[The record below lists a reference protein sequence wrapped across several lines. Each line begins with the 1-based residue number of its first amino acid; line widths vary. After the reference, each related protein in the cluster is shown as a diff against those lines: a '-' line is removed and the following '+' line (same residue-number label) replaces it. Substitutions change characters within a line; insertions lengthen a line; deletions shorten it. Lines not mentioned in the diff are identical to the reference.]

1 MAIPLFLS
9 IFVVA
14 TCGLV
19 YELIAGT
26 VASYLLGD
34 SVMQFSTVIGVYLFA
49 MGVGSFLTRYV
60 RGSLISYFIRAEIL
74 VGLIGGFSAA
84 ALFLLFEVVASFHV
98 VLYAMISVIG
108 ALVGFE
114 LPLVIRIMKDR
125 VEFKN
130 LVSQVFALDYVGA
143 LFASLLFPLV
153 LVPHVGLIR
162 SSFLFGIA
170 NVAVALWLL
179 AILKEYVPWRR
190 GLQGFAAAALVALAV
205 GFAGSDGLTSLAETT
220 HFPEPVIYAKSSKY
234 QRIVLTQSDGGSK
247 LYLNNNLQFSSR
259 DEYRY
264 HEALVHVGL
273 ASLREPKNVL
283 VLGGGDGLAVRE
295 VLKYPSV
302 EKVTLVDLDDAITEL
317 FSTHPLLAGLNG
329 GALKDPRVEVVNT
342 DAYLWLR
349 DHASVFDFVVI
360 DFPDPGNFSI
370 GKLFSTSFYE
380 LVKRT
385 VSPDGAVV
393 VQASSPI
400 AARRSFWCVAN
411 TLEAVGFAVH
421 PYHAYVPSFGEWGFV
436 LATRGPWLPAD
447 SYPRGL
453 KFITADTVKAAFTF
467 PDDMSRVAT
476 EVNRLS
482 NQALV
487 RYFDEE
493 WKEVA
498 F

>member
-1 MAIPLFLS
+1 MGIPLFLS
-9 IFVVA
+9 VFVVA

-34 SVMQFSTVIGVYLFA
+34 SVTQFSTVIGVYLFA
-49 MGVGSFLTRYV
+49 MGVGSYLTRYV

-74 VGLIGGFSAA
+74 VGLVGGFSAA
-84 ALFLLFEVVASFHV
+84 SLFLLFELVASFHL
-98 VLYAMISVIG
+98 VLYTMIFVIG

-170 NVAVALWLL
+170 NVGVALWLL
-179 AILKEYVPWRR
+179 ALLKDHVPWRR
-190 GLQGFAAAALVALAV
+190 ILQGFGACALVALAV
-205 GFAGSDGLTSLAETT
+205 GFAWSDGLTSLAETS
-220 HFPEPVIYAKSSKY
+220 HFPEPVIFAKSSKY
-234 QRIVLTQSDGGSK
+234 QRIVLTQADGASK
-247 LYLNNNLQFSSR
+247 LYLNNNLQFNSR

-273 ASLREPKNVL
+273 ASLKEPKKIL

-295 VLKYPSV
+295 VLKYPTI
-302 EKVTLVDLDDAITEL
+302 EKVTLVDLDDAVTGL
-317 FSTHPLLAGLNG
+317 FATHPLLTALNKG
-329 GALKDPRVEVVNT
+329 VLTDPRVEVINT
-342 DAYLWLR
+342 DAYTWLR
-349 DHASVFDFVVI
+349 DHPNVFDFVVI

-380 LVKRT
+380 LVKKA
-385 VSPDGAVV
+385 VAQGGALV

-411 TLEAVGFAVH
+411 TMEAVGLKVH

-436 LATRGPWLPAD
+436 LATKGPWLPAET
-447 SYPRGL
+447 YPPGL
-453 KFITADTVKAAFTF
+453 RFVTADTVKAAFTF

-476 EVNRLS
+476 EVNRLN